1 MWNRKLS
8 RFIRSFFKKIK
19 KQNKNMHI
27 TLLHWF
33 TIKKKKRKRKRTDIQ
48 KGSKRE
54 QEREARER
62 WGNGCSN
69 TDSKLKW
76 KTVSP

>member
-33 TIKKKKRKRKRTDIQ
+33 TIKKKKE
-48 KGSKRE
+48 KGSVQTFKKG
-54 QEREARER
+54 ARER
-62 WGNGCSN
+62 GEREVGEW
-69 TDSKLKW
+69 
-76 KTVSP
+76 V

>member
-1 MWNRKLS
+1 
-8 RFIRSFFKKIK
+8 
-19 KQNKNMHI
+19 MHI

-33 TIKKKKRKRKRTDIQ
+33 TIKKKKKKKEAYRHST
-48 KGSKRE
+48 RE